1 MAEDINNKALRGSI
15 SQILLNAL
23 VSGDKYG
30 YEICK
35 DIEQKSNGKLLLK
48 QPSLYSSLRR
58 MEGQGLIT
66 SYWADS
72 ELGGRRHYYSIT
84 EKGKKHYEKKQVNW
98 NEFGDLI
105 NALPSNKEIPDE
117 ESEIKQPAN
126 LEKQMPLIDTI
137 TKQADFG
144 VVKQEDLFSMSKTTP
159 IQKEDVS
166 SGGETFIQFDMF
178 AQKPNFIK
186 TTNEPTNE
194 VFSTFKSKYSTITG
208 SIEPDN
214 ANAIENDN
222 TEADD
227 LADITDIEA
236 FDDVLDLAETDEN
249 VDEVSEN
256 IAKEDAHETDD
267 IFLTNDEIIDDLEP
281 KQAELVEEKTED
293 INLDSF
299 EEDFIET
306 PKPVENATIDKT
318 LNSLPKGFFDNTIS
332 DFVVNG
338 KSNNVEIIDS
348 SSKYSSAKKDFD
360 NYSFI
365 DKQQQEKYVPTSGKF
380 AYTKDS
386 ENIYGGDFASIES
399 ESLKGNLAD
408 FLGSNDNKEDK
419 SQEDKKDI
427 SSLFKFT
434 NDDSEDVFVQ
444 EKPEDKKPTIDD
456 VIPKPKALD
465 EYDEVLKDHERI
477 DVPLYTGS
485 QSINTVEFV
494 NAEDNGS
501 FIQKPAKKENL
512 DYKDKLADLYT
523 DTSKINPYNKPL
535 EEEIVSLDSEEL
547 FESPKPSYKP
557 RFSSDI
563 ESLQEDLGKEGIKL
577 KMYSKASYVKSKQDN
592 YINYSLLSLIKGW
605 IVWFIMLAEI
615 IITAVVLHTNQLLP
629 VHQVSFYYWAGGIT
643 LLYPIYYTIAYFIDP
658 YRKIA
663 STFKLNISLF
673 NKFLAMLINIIFV
686 FAINLFFGMTSLNQL
701 SYLSYWL
708 LPIIL
713 SSNYIISTLIY
724 FILLKG
730 KKFSI

>member
-35 DIEQKSNGKLLLK
+35 DIEQKSNGKLMLK

-66 SYWADS
+66 SYWVDS

-98 NEFGDLI
+98 NDFGDLI
-105 NALPSNKEIPDE
+105 NALPTNQDTSAETLNPPISTHNEDKKSVETSP
-117 ESEIKQPAN
+117 SETN
-126 LEKQMPLIDTI
+126 LN
-137 TKQADFG
+137 QADFG
-144 VVKQEDLFSMSKTTP
+144 VVKQENLFSISKTTP
-159 IQKEDVS
+159 IQKEDIS

-208 SIEPDN
+208 SIEPESEEISQEEATFKN
-214 ANAIENDN
+214 VEKVDN
-222 TEADD
+222 TIIPLDEEV
-227 LADITDIEA
+227 ITDSATI
-236 FDDVLDLAETDEN
+236 DDISDEESITEINIDQEPDEN
-249 VDEVSEN
+249 ILN
-256 IAKEDAHETDD
+256 
-267 IFLTNDEIIDDLEP
+267 
-281 KQAELVEEKTED
+281 
-293 INLDSF
+293 SF

-306 PKPVENATIDKT
+306 QPPVEDALREKAI
-318 LNSLPKGFFDNTIS
+318 NSLPKNFFDNTLS
-332 DFVVNG
+332 NFV
-338 KSNNVEIIDS
+338 SNNESNNSIVDN
-348 SSKYSSAKKDFD
+348 SSKYGSVKKDFD

-365 DKQQQEKYVPTSGKF
+365 DKQQEEKYVPTTGKF
-380 AYTKDS
+380 AYTKNS
-386 ENIYGGDFASIES
+386 ENIYGGNFETLES
-399 ESLKGNLAD
+399 ESLKGSLSD
-408 FLGSNDNKEDK
+408 FLGTSDTEEKP
-419 SQEDKKDI
+419 QEESKDL
-427 SSLFKFT
+427 SSLFKFST
-434 NDDSEDVFVQ
+434 EDNSDVFVQ
-444 EKPEDKKPTIDD
+444 ETEDKKPTIDD
-456 VIPKPKALD
+456 IIPQPKPLD
-465 EYDEVLKDHERI
+465 EYDEVLKDDERI

-485 QSINTVEFV
+485 QNLNTVEYV
-494 NAEDNGS
+494 NSENNGS
-501 FIQKPAKKENL
+501 FIQKPTKKPVT

-523 DTSKINPYNKPL
+523 DTSKVNPYNKPL
-535 EEEIVSLDSEEL
+535 EQETVSLDSEEL
-547 FESPKPSYKP
+547 FESPKPVYKP
-557 RFSSDI
+557 KFSSDL
-563 ESLQEDLGKEGIKL
+563 ETLQEELGKDGIKL
-577 KMYSKASYVKSKQDN
+577 RLYSKNAYTKTNQVN
-592 YINYSLLSLIKGW
+592 YINYSLLSLVKGW

-615 IITAVVLHTNQLLP
+615 ILTAVVLHTNQLLP
-629 VHQVSFYYWAGGIT
+629 VNHISFYYWAGGIT
-643 LLYPIYYTIAYFIDP
+643 LLYPIYYTLAYFVDP
-658 YRKIA
+658 YRKVA
-663 STFKLNISLF
+663 STFKLSISLF

-701 SYLSYWL
+701 FYLSYWL